1 MKAFKIVGIVLG
13 IAGFLAAFFWILTTR
28 GPLAPLKIETS
39 QVVRADL
46 EPSVFGIGVV
56 EARLS
61 YTVGPVAPGRVLRV
75 LVDQGESVKAGQLV
89 AEMDPVDL
97 DQRVQAAESSG
108 SRSRKNV
115 QMAEAQVAAAESR
128 VKFVRMNRAR
138 DLKLYE
144 QNVLSKQAM
153 DNSDNEVERAEAAL
167 ASVRAAAAVAK
178 QDVGRVDAESQG
190 VGTLRDSLRL
200 LSPVDGVVVSR
211 DVEPGTTVV
220 GGQAVL
226 QLVAPESLWVRTRV
240 DQSRADGVKMGQAV
254 DIVLRSKPDVKMPG
268 RVTRIEMQSDAVTEE
283 RIVSVSF
290 DPQPEH
296 LFIGEL
302 AEVVIHLPKIT
313 GVLMVPSASIIHEG
327 GKTGVWQSVNGD
339 AQFKPVVIGS
349 QAQSGVTE
357 VLSGLKEGESVIV
370 HTSAQLKEGVRVS
383 EAKAK
388 P

>member
-115 QMAEAQVAAAESR
+115 QMAEAQVAEAESR

-220 GGQAVL
+220 EGQAVL